1 MEKRRPTIYD
11 VARIAGV
18 SKSLVSLVLQGSS
31 RVSDAS
37 RSAVEAAIAELDY
50 RPSSAAAQLAA
61 GATKLVGVLIDD
73 YTNLWFVDLVNG
85 LQDVLAP
92 EGYRL
97 TVIDSATARGEHP
110 VEELLAMRVDGL
122 VVAMDVPH
130 ALHATVSPPMVIA
143 GTREQVPTAASSVAN
158 DDAAGALLAA
168 EHLLGLG
175 HRVVGH
181 VAAAGGAALA
191 RRAGFEKVIRR
202 AQAELRIDEIAGPGT
217 ERAGFDSAMR
227 LLRARPEVTAVFA
240 ANDAIALGVL
250 GAARS
255 LGRAVPGDLSVIGY
269 DNTAIAGTRL
279 VDLTTVDDASI
290 AVGRAAGRLLIRAMT
305 GRGAPSHVSVQP
317 SLVVRGTTADAP
329 R

>member
-1 MEKRRPTIYD
+1 MKSRRPTIYD
-11 VARIAGV
+11 VARVAGV

-31 RVSDAS
+31 RVSDVS
-37 RSAVEAAIAELDY
+37 RSAVESAIAELDY
-50 RPSSAAAQLAA
+50 RPSSAASQLAA

-73 YTNLWFVDLVNG
+73 YTNLWFVDLVHG

-97 TVIDSATARGEHP
+97 TVIDTATARGEHP

-122 VVAMDVPH
+122 VVAMDVPNT
-130 ALHATVSPPMVIA
+130 LHAAISPSMVIA

-168 EHLLGLG
+168 EHLLALG

-181 VAAAGGAALA
+181 VAADGGAALA
-191 RRAGFEKVIRR
+191 RRVGFERAIRE
-202 AQAELRIDEIAGPGT
+202 AGAEVRVGEIAGPGT
-217 ERAGFDSAMR
+217 ERAGFESAAG
-227 LLRARPEVTAVFA
+227 LLRAHPEVTAIFA
-240 ANDAIALGVL
+240 ANDAIAVGVL
-250 GAARS
+250 GAARE
-255 LGRAVPGDLSVIGY
+255 LGREVPRDLSVIGY
-269 DNTAIAGTRL
+269 DNTAIAGTHL

-290 AVGRAAGRLLIRAMT
+290 AVGRAAGRLLIRAMA

-317 SLVVRGTTADAP
+317 SLVVRGTTDAP

>member
-1 MEKRRPTIYD
+1 MNRRPTIYD
-11 VARIAGV
+11 VARVAGV
-18 SKSLVSLVLQGSS
+18 SKSLVSLVLQGSD

-37 RSAVEAAIAELDY
+37 RSAVESAIAELDY
-50 RPSSAAAQLAA
+50 RPSTAASQLAA

-97 TVIDSATARGEHP
+97 TVIDSATARGDHP

-122 VVAMDVPH
+122 VVAMDVPD

-158 DDAAGALLAA
+158 DDAAGARLAA
-168 EHLLGLG
+168 EHLLSLG
-175 HRVVGH
+175 HRVIGH
-181 VAAAGGAALA
+181 VAAAGGAGVA
-191 RRAGFEKVIRR
+191 RRAGFE
-202 AQAELRIDEIAGPGT
+202 QAMREAGEELAFDVMAGPAT
-217 ERAGFDSAMR
+217 ERAGFDSAIG
-227 LLRARPEVTAVFA
+227 LLREHPDVTAIFA

-250 GAARS
+250 GAARE
-255 LGRAVPGDLSVIGY
+255 LGRDVPGDLSVIGY
-269 DNTAIAGTRL
+269 DNTAIAATRL

-305 GRGAPSHVSVQP
+305 GRGEPTHVSVQP
-317 SLVVRGTTADAP
+317 SLVVRRTTADA
-329 R
+329 RR